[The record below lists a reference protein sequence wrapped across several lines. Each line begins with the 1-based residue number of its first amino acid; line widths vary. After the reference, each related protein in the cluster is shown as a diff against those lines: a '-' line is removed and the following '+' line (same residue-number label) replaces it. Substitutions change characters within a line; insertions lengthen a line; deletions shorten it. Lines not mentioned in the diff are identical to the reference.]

1 MLCNEYENVLD
12 IDAEQHKIVT
22 YNNEAT
28 SLNLPPSQLA
38 TTTAQARAATRRRLM
53 TGRKQLESGEKLSKQ
68 ETQAHA

>member
-1 MLCNEYENVLD
+1 M
-12 IDAEQHKIVT
+12 QHREFVT

-38 TTTAQARAATRRRLM
+38 TTAAQARAATRRRLM
-53 TGRKQLESGEKLSKQ
+53 TGRKQLESGENLSKQ